1 MSTSHAS
8 ETQQNSIVTEPPV
21 LFEEQPAG
29 AFRIGVATLNRPR
42 QLNAINLE
50 MCQLL
55 LDRFRAWQ
63 SDDGVVAV
71 VLRGAGDKGFSAGGD
86 VADLVRRVRAGGPDR
101 YVYGDS
107 FFAVEYSLNLLI
119 HHYRKPLL
127 SLSHGI
133 NMGGGV
139 GLTVGAS
146 HRVVS
151 DRSRVAMPEIHIG
164 LIPDVGGGF
173 FLNRLPCGI
182 GTVMALTGLTLNET
196 DTVFTGLADWVL
208 PHAHFDDLWCALRAL
223 PWTGQARADGA
234 LLTRLLQALSQ
245 DLLQRQASAPPPSE
259 LLPRLDVLR
268 AIAVCPTALEMRD
281 ALLTAA
287 AADPW
292 FKPWAT
298 SLSQGSPTAAYLTLE
313 YLRRAKTM
321 SLAQVLDMDL
331 RVTCACQRAHDF
343 PEGVRA
349 LLIDK
354 DRQPQWSPARFEAVD
369 PAAVAAHF
377 AE

>member
-1 MSTSHAS
+1 MSTPQPS
-8 ETQQNSIVTEPPV
+8 ETQQDSIVIEPPV

-29 AFRIGVATLNRPR
+29 PFRIGVATLNRPR

-101 YVYGDS
+101 FVYGDA

-173 FLNRLPCGI
+173 FLNRVPCGI

-208 PHAHFDDLWCALRAL
+208 PRATFDELLDALRIL
-223 PWTGQARADGA
+223 PWSGQAGHDNA
-234 LLTRLLQALSQ
+234 LLTRLLQAQSQ
-245 DLLQRQASAPPPSE
+245 NTAPSLPRSE
-259 LLPRLDVLR
+259 LLPRLDALR
-268 AIAVCPTALEMRD
+268 AISVCPTALDMRD
-281 ALLTAA
+281 ALQAAA

-292 FKPWAT
+292 FKPWAD
-298 SLSQGSPTAAYLTLE
+298 SLSRGSPTAAYLTLE
-313 YLRRAKTM
+313 YLRRAKTL

-354 DRQPQWSPARFEAVD
+354 DRAPQWSPANFEAVD
-369 PAAVAAHF
+369 PMAVAAHF
-377 AE
+377 VG

>member
-1 MSTSHAS
+1 MTSTLTSLAPAADLAA
-8 ETQQNSIVTEPPV
+8 EPPV
-21 LFEEQPAG
+21 LFEEQPAS

-196 DTVFTGLADWVL
+196 DTLFTGLADWVL
-208 PHAHFDDLWCALRAL
+208 PRAHFDDLWSALRAL

-245 DLLQRQASAPPPSE
+245 DLSQRQASAPPPSE
-259 LLPRLDVLR
+259 LLPRLDLLR
-268 AIAVCPTALEMRD
+268 AIAACPTALEMRD
-281 ALLTAA
+281 ALQAA
-287 AADPW
+287 AVADPW

-354 DRQPQWSPARFEAVD
+354 DRQPQWSPASFEAVD

>member
-1 MSTSHAS
+1 MSSSHPS
-8 ETQQNSIVTEPPV
+8 ETQQDTTTSEPPV

-29 AFRIGVATLNRPR
+29 TFRIGVATLNRPR

-86 VADLVRRVRAGGPDR
+86 VADLVRRVRAGGPGR
-101 YVYGDS
+101 FVYGDA

-173 FLNRLPCGI
+173 FLNRVPCGI

-196 DTVFTGLADWVL
+196 DAVFTGLADWVL
-208 PHAHFDDLWCALRAL
+208 PRANFEVLLGAMRNL
-223 PWTGQARADGA
+223 PWNGKGDHDGA
-234 LLTRLLQALSQ
+234 LLTRLLQTESHNA
-245 DLLQRQASAPPPSE
+245 APPLPPSE

-268 AIAVCPTALEMRD
+268 AISLCPSALDMRD
-281 ALLTAA
+281 ALQAAA

-292 FKPWAT
+292 FKPWAD
-298 SLSQGSPTAAYLTLE
+298 SLSRGSPTAAYLTLE
-313 YLRRAKTM
+313 YLRRARTL

-354 DRQPQWSPARFEAVD
+354 DRTPQWSPATFEAVD
-369 PAAVAAHF
+369 PMAVAAHF
-377 AE
+377 AG